1 MNVYA
6 GGGEKEGKRAFFK
19 KAQFENHWIV
29 LFLKSLKILTF

>member
-1 MNVYA
+1 MCML
-6 GGGEKEGKRAFFK
+6 GEERKRERGLFLK